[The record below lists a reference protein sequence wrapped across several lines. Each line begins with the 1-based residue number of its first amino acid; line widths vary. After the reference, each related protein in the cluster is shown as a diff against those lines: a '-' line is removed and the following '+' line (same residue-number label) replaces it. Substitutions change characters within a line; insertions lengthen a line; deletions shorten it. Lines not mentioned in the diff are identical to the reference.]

1 MRSRGGVDTVNSV
14 KPNNSGWSE
23 RKLGIHAEHDRLAPE
38 RDAWIRRNQ
47 YYYQYEWSYLR
58 FLVPECSRVLELGCD
73 TGQLLAALKPSRG
86 VGVDISEGMIE
97 VAKRTYSKLEFHTGD
112 IEDLETIDALEG
124 PFDVI
129 ILSDTIGF
137 LDDCEETMAGLHKVC
152 GPETRFIVVYYS
164 HLWEP
169 VLRLTEKIGAKMPMM
184 DVNWLSTKDIIN
196 LLELADFDVVKH
208 ERKQL
213 LPKRLLG
220 LGLLVNRFIAPLP
233 GFRLLCLRQY
243 VVARSL
249 RASIEN
255 TPSASVVIP
264 CRNERGNIEVAVQR
278 LPRFCDDLEVIFVE
292 GHSSDGTFEEA
303 LRVKEMYADRNIK
316 VVRQEGEGKGDA
328 MRKGFETASGDILMI
343 LDADLTVAPETLPK
357 FYRAIAGGKGE
368 FVNGTRLVYPMQRG
382 AMQFLNTLANR
393 AFAAIFS
400 FLLDERF
407 TDTLCGTKALSRR
420 NYRRIAD
427 NRAYFGELDPFGD
440 FDLIFGAAKL
450 GLKFVEIPVRYAS
463 RAYGTTQISR
473 FRHGW
478 MLIRMV
484 ARAFLKLKAI

>member
-1 MRSRGGVDTVNSV
+1 MEKSSDMEKSDREGMLGLSSRRRRIREES
-14 KPNNSGWSE
+14 
-23 RKLGIHAEHDRLAPE
+23 DRLASE

-47 YYYQYEWSYLR
+47 YYYECEWSYLR
-58 FLVPECSRVLELGCD
+58 FLVPEGSRVLELGCG

-97 VAKRTYSKLEFHTGD
+97 VARRNHSELEFHAGD
-112 IEDLETIDALEG
+112 IEDPETIDALEG

-137 LDDCEETMAGLHKVC
+137 LDDCEETMGGLHEVC
-152 GPETRFIVVYYS
+152 GPETRFIVAYYS

-169 VLRLTEKIGAKMPMM
+169 LLRLTEKIGAKMPML
-184 DVNWLSTKDIIN
+184 DVNWLSTKDITN
-196 LLELADFDVVKH
+196 LLELADFDVVKQ

-213 LPKRLLG
+213 LPKRLFG
-220 LGLLVNRFIAPLP
+220 LGFLVNRFIAPLP
-233 GFRLLCLRQY
+233 GFRLFCLRQY

-249 RASIEN
+249 KASIED
-255 TPSASVVIP
+255 TPPATVVIP
-264 CRNERGNIEVAVQR
+264 CRNERGNIEAAVQR
-278 LPRFCDDLEVIFVE
+278 LPRFCDDLEIIFVE

-303 LRVKEMYADRNIK
+303 TRVMKAYGDRDIK
-316 VVRQEGEGKGDA
+316 VIRQEGEGKGDA
-328 MRKGFETASGDILMI
+328 VRTGFEIAGGDILMI

-357 FYRAIAGGKGE
+357 FYRAIASGKGE

-407 TDTLCGTKALSRR
+407 TDTLCGTKVLSRR

-450 GLKFVEIPVRYAS
+450 SLKFVEIPVRYAS
-463 RAYGTTQISR
+463 REYGTTQISR

>member
-1 MRSRGGVDTVNSV
+1 MEKSDREGMFGLSSRKRRIRDQS
-14 KPNNSGWSE
+14 
-23 RKLGIHAEHDRLAPE
+23 DRLAPE
-38 RDAWIRRNQ
+38 RDAWIRRSQ
-47 YYYQYEWSYLR
+47 YYYENEWSYLR
-58 FLVPECSRVLELGCD
+58 FLVPEGSRVLELGCG

-86 VGVDISEGMIE
+86 VGVDISENMIE
-97 VAKRTYSKLEFHTGD
+97 VARRNHSDLEFYVGD
-112 IEDLETIDALEG
+112 IENPETIDAMEG
-124 PFDVI
+124 PFDAI

-152 GPETRFIVVYYS
+152 GPETRLIIAYYS

-184 DVNWLSTKDIIN
+184 ELNWLSTRDIIN
-196 LLELADFDVVKH
+196 LLELADFDVVKR
-208 ERKQL
+208 ERTQIV
-213 LPKRLLG
+213 PKRLFG
-220 LGLLVNRFIAPLP
+220 LGSLVNGYIAPLP

-249 RASIEN
+249 KASIEN
-255 TPSASVVIP
+255 TPSATVVIP
-264 CRNERGNIEVAVQR
+264 CRNERGNIEAAVQR

-303 LRVKEMYADRNIK
+303 TRVKEAYADYNIK
-316 VVRQEGEGKGDA
+316 VIRQDGEGKGDA
-328 MRKGFETASGDILMI
+328 VRKGFENASGDVLMI

-357 FYRAIAGGKGE
+357 FYRAIASGKGE

-420 NYRRIAD
+420 NYLRIAD

-440 FDLIFGAAKL
+440 FDLMFGAAKL
-450 GLKFVEIPVRYAS
+450 SLKFVEIPVRYAS
-463 RAYGTTQISR
+463 REYGTTQISR
-473 FRHGW
+473 FHHGW

-484 ARAFLKLKAI
+484 VRAFLKLKVL